1 MDLLPSLCAAMMRT
15 GGDSLILRE
24 GLPPHVMAGMKRYD
38 VARAVLSHN
47 AVEALLLQIFS
58 DASRRT
64 FQETGY
70 VVEVVRVAEPALV
83 VTAKA
88 EREDDQ
94 LRIELVRQ
102 PEETLRSVADEFAPD
117 LHLERADAESEEEPA
132 VEPVP
137 TPQEL
142 ALEPAN
148 LELAVTPVEVPEA
161 SRRSLGEPPR
171 DWASVLAQA
180 TLSESSHDA
189 SPKGPVTP
197 NESLDLSVP
206 ARPAPLEGGPSP
218 VSGTRPAAEAL
229 VTGPKQDRSTLI
241 ALTERAAK
249 LGASTLFLRA
259 GAPVMARVNGKMVH
273 VQSATLSTETF
284 ADACAEL
291 KADANKYWR
300 PATDGSWTHEDAR
313 TGRLTCRTF
322 ADDLGCGLVVFLDSP
337 TPALSLHRLIPR
349 KVKSACDGDGL
360 LVVSA
365 SISADVLALGA
376 ATADWAA
383 QRRGGYVI
391 ALRPAGAPRPVIA
404 GDFVSQRELGSSDA
418 DVAAAIRGAVAE
430 SPDVLLVVA
439 GPSELSIKE
448 VIHAADG
455 GRLVVVA
462 MLAQTSIQA
471 LRLLAGRLQ
480 GGGHAPDR
488 LALAA
493 SFRAAF
499 SHRVLR
505 RLHGGQTLVQDLILG
520 TSDVSA
526 LLASGDLAGVTR
538 LQRIGAA
545 GMSTVD
551 ATLARAVARGHLSL
565 RQAAA
570 QAVDRAHMI
579 ASVRNA
585 RRARRIGSAGSGS
598 SAPHSHGTAGVY
610 VPVGAGSGV
619 SRQPES
625 PR

>member
-24 GLPPHVMAGMKRYD
+24 GSPPHVMAGMKRYD

-70 VVEVVRVAEPALV
+70 VVELVRVAEPALV

-102 PEETLRSVADEFAPD
+102 LEEALRDVPDEFAPE
-117 LHLERADAESEEEPA
+117 LHLEPADAESEEETA

-148 LELAVTPVEVPEA
+148 LELAVPALEAPEA
-161 SRRSLGEPPR
+161 RSRSLGEPPR

-180 TLSESSHDA
+180 PLAESSQDA
-189 SPKGPVTP
+189 APKGPV
-197 NESLDLSVP
+197 S
-206 ARPAPLEGGPSP
+206 A
-218 VSGTRPAAEAL
+218 SGSAADGL
-229 VTGPKQDRSTLI
+229 VAGTAWQDRTALI
-241 ALTERAAK
+241 PLTERAAK
-249 LGASTLFLRA
+249 MGASTLFLRA
-259 GAPVMARVNGKMVH
+259 GAPVMARVDGKMVH
-273 VQSATLSTETF
+273 VQSAMLSAETF
-284 ADACAEL
+284 AGVCAEL
-291 KADANKYWR
+291 KGDANEYWR
-300 PATDGSWTHEDAR
+300 PAADGSWTHEDAR

-322 ADDLGCGLVVFLDSP
+322 ADDLGSGLVVFLDTP

-365 SISADVLALGA
+365 STSADVLAVGA

-391 ALRPAGAPRPVIA
+391 ALRPAGTPRPVIA
-404 GDFVSQRELGSSDA
+404 GDFVSQRVVAGSDA
-418 DVAAAIRGAVAE
+418 DVAAAIRAAVAE
-430 SPDVLLVVA
+430 SPDVLLVIA
-439 GPSELSIKE
+439 GPSELSVRE

-480 GGGHAPDR
+480 GGGNAPDR

-493 SFRAAF
+493 CFRAAF
-499 SHRVLR
+499 SHRVVR

-526 LLASGDLAGVTR
+526 FLASGDLAGVTR

-570 QAVDRAHMI
+570 QAVDRAHLI

-585 RRARRIGSAGSGS
+585 RRARRTSAAVQGS
-598 SAPHSHGTAGVY
+598 SVPPSHGASDIH
-610 VPVGAGSGV
+610 VPVGTGSDV

-625 PR
+625 AR